1 MSPQTGMSRHSASVD
16 HFAGLAA
23 RELDSLNSLISLL
36 DEERSALTQGD
47 AEVLPE
53 LIANKTGHIQALAQL
68 AAERAHVL
76 ADASVK
82 MEGAEIRSFLAG
94 HQPATETWER
104 LLAAARK
111 AAGLNTAN
119 AFLTSTRL
127 TSVSRALAVLAGP
140 QPDLYDPRGA
150 NARPPAVSRSL
161 FRG

>member
-1 MSPQTGMSRHSASVD
+1 MTRQRASVE
-16 HFAGLAA
+16 HFAGVAA
-23 RELDSLNSLISLL
+23 RELDSLNGLISLL
-36 DEERSALTQGD
+36 DEERNALTQGN
-47 AEVLPE
+47 AEALPG
-53 LIANKTGHIQALAQL
+53 LIATKTGHIQALAQL

-82 MEGAEIRSFLAG
+82 MEAAEIRDFLAG
-94 HQPATETWER
+94 DQPATETWER

-150 NARPPAVSRSL
+150 NARPAAASRSL